1 MRIHAPGFTHADSSS
16 QCQMV
21 CGRCDAD
28 VWARNAELEL
38 LTQISLADF
47 FDACRCAPVTVQLL
61 QDLADATLDERT
73 CNTTPHSF
81 APVAFELIKCPFVRV
96 LSAENYTVGEEAISY
111 YQDGEGPCAGMPAAA
126 AKEVRASAPCAFNFS
141 ARAHGRLLQNHR
153 QAGVAP

>member
-1 MRIHAPGFTHADSSS
+1 MRIHKTGRPDAGSSN
-16 QCQMV
+16 QCQMF

-61 QDLADATLDERT
+61 QDLADARLDKRT
-73 CNTTPHSF
+73 CSTTPHSF
-81 APVAFELIKCPFVRV
+81 APMAFELIRCLCVLV
-96 LSAENYTVGEEAISY
+96 LSAENHTVGEEAISY

-126 AKEVRASAPCAFNFS
+126 AKEVCALAPCAHLVS
-141 ARAHGRLLQNHR
+141 VARTAAACR
-153 QAGVAP
+153 QELHSG